1 MPEEEAAMARSGIV
15 NANGQELHFDEQGA
29 GDPLVLI
36 MGIGYDST
44 LWMLH
49 QVPALARRFTVIT
62 FDNRDA
68 GRSAAANG
76 SYTIGDMADDV
87 AGLLDGLEVQRAHVV
102 GLSMGAMIAQEF
114 ALRHADRLDHLVLSG
129 PDPAPARHAFH
140 PIAVWSWVKANDTAG
155 ATFAAQQFTWLFS
168 AAFLRSPAAVQQTVE
183 FLAGNPHP
191 VGADAYARQAAAYLA
206 YDGTDRLAGIT
217 APTLVIVGE
226 QDLLT
231 PPWLAR
237 EVARAIPGA
246 RLEIIAGDGASHV
259 VPLERPQE
267 FNQLV
272 VDFLTAT
279 RTTDAAAALSA

>member
-129 PDPAPARHAFH
+129 PDPAPARQAFH
-140 PIAVWSWVKANDTAG
+140 PIAVWNWVKAEDTAG
-155 ATFAAQQFTWLFS
+155 AMFAAQQFAWLFS
-168 AAFLRSPAAVQQTVE
+168 AAFRRNPRPCSRRWSSWPAIRIRSGPT
-183 FLAGNPHP
+183 PTH
-191 VGADAYARQAAAYLA
+191 AR
-206 YDGTDRLAGIT
+206 R
-217 APTLVIVGE
+217 APTSNTMGRSSRRHHC
-226 QDLLT
+226 
-231 PPWLAR
+231 AHSR
-237 EVARAIPGA
+237 HRRRAGSAHATMAGA
-246 RLEIIAGDGASHV
+246 
-259 VPLERPQE
+259 
-267 FNQLV
+267 
-272 VDFLTAT
+272 
-279 RTTDAAAALSA
+279 

>member
-1 MPEEEAAMARSGIV
+1 MSRSGIV
-15 NANGQELHFDEQGA
+15 NANGQDLYFEVHGA
-29 GDPLVLI
+29 GDPLVLV

-44 LWMLH
+44 LWTLH
-49 QVPALARRFTVIT
+49 QVPALARQFEVVI

-68 GRSAAANG
+68 GRSGGARGPYA
-76 SYTIGDMADDV
+76 IGDMADDV
-87 AGLLDGLEVQRAHVV
+87 AGLLDALDIRRAHVV

-114 ALRHADRLDHLVLSG
+114 AVRHGERLDRLVLCG
-129 PDPAPARHAFH
+129 PDASPAGQAFH
-140 PIAVWSWVKANDTAG
+140 PIALWNWVKAEDTAG
-155 ATFAAQQFTWLFS
+155 AMFGAQQFAWLFS
-168 AAFLRSPAAVQQTVE
+168 TRFRRTPAAVQATLE
-183 FLAGNPHP
+183 FLSGNPHP
-191 VGADAYARQAAAYLA
+191 IGADAYARQAHAYLE
-206 YDGTDRLAGIT
+206 YDPADRPADIR

-231 PPWLAR
+231 PPWIAR

-272 VDFLTAT
+272 IDFLTGAET
-279 RTTDAAAALSA
+279 ADVAAALSA